1 MVIGRRMGT
10 ARGALFETGGLS
22 SRARIAITGASLAMT
37 LVAAPA
43 VTALMQLPDEPSPES
58 GTAQVVAQGVV
69 GIGDGDLRW
78 EVTEKTAPPPGN
90 ASPVTSELGF
100 ITVDSGVM
108 LVEDLASGA
117 QQRLP
122 AGEVMLTL
130 SGAEQERVALGSDVA
145 GYHEL
150 SLVSGAAEAAPAN
163 ASFVSDPFTGTGA
176 RHDVDLLQDAL
187 VPGGTMA
194 IPAGNLP
201 TLVVILDGSASVTT
215 ESGDVVSLGSGEAV
229 ALSGSLVVTAAE
241 NGADVTSVYTGP
253 AVPRLAQA
261 AATPAAAAP
270 TATSAPAR
278 AVTSAASPAATVAAP
293 AAATP
298 QAQAAPASPD
308 ADGDGLTAQQEEQY
322 GTDPSLSDTDED
334 GLSDGQE
341 VVEFK
346 TEPLNPDTDGDG
358 TLDGDEIA
366 QGTDP
371 LDPANGAVAAQPAEE
386 TPSEAA
392 APAEAAAASDEAAA
406 TPGDS
411 DGDGLEDA
419 IEIELGTDPY
429 DVDTDDDG
437 LTDGDEYYVYLTG
450 TRNPD
455 TDGDGVLDGD
465 EIANGTDPNDP
476 GSA

>member
-1 MVIGRRMGT
+1 MIGRRTRT
-10 ARGALFETGGLS
+10 ARRALCETGGLS
-22 SRARIAITGASLAMT
+22 SRVRIAVTGAALAAT
-37 LVAAPA
+37 LVAAPT
-43 VTALMQLPDEPSPES
+43 VTAFMQLPDEPSPES

-78 EVTEKTAPPPGN
+78 EVAKKTAPPPAN
-90 ASPVTSELGF
+90 ATPVTSDLGF

-108 LVEDLASGA
+108 LVEDLATGE

-122 AGEVMLTL
+122 AGEAMLTL
-130 SGAEQERVALGSDVA
+130 PGTDQARVALGSDVA
-145 GYHEL
+145 GYHEI
-150 SLVSGAAEAAPAN
+150 SLVSGAAETAPAN

-187 VPGGTMA
+187 VPASTMA

-201 TLVVILDGSASVTT
+201 TLVVVLDGSASVTT
-215 ESGDVVSLGSGEAV
+215 ESGDVVSLGPGEAV
-229 ALSGSLVVTAAE
+229 ALAGSLVVTAAE
-241 NGADVTSVYTGP
+241 NGADIAAVYTGP
-253 AVPRLAQA
+253 AVPRLAQG
-261 AATPAAAAP
+261 AATPAVAP
-270 TATSAPAR
+270 TATPVPAR
-278 AVTSAASPAATVAAP
+278 AVTQAASPAATVAAP
-293 AAATP
+293 ASATP
-298 QAQAAPASPD
+298 RAQAAPVSPD
-308 ADGDGLTAQQEEQY
+308 DDGDGLSAQQEEQY

-366 QGTDP
+366 QGTNP
-371 LDPANGAVAAQPAEE
+371 LDPANGAVAAAAAEE
-386 TPSEAA
+386 TTGETVAPAEEAA
-392 APAEAAAASDEAAA
+392 APEAPAA

-419 IEIELGTDPY
+419 IEFELGTDPY
-429 DVDTDDDG
+429 DIDTDDDG
-437 LTDGDEYYVYLTG
+437 LTDGDEYYVYQTG

-465 EIANGTDPNDP
+465 EVANGTDPNDP
-476 GSA
+476 TSA

>member
-1 MVIGRRMGT
+1 MIGRRTGT
-10 ARGALFETGGLS
+10 ARRARVEIGGLS
-22 SRARIAITGASLAMT
+22 GRARFAIAGASLAMT

-69 GIGDGDLRW
+69 GIGKGDLRW
-78 EVTEKTAPPPGN
+78 EVTEQTAPPPGN
-90 ASPVTSELGF
+90 ANPVTSGLGF

-108 LVEDLASGA
+108 LVEDLGTGA
-117 QQRLP
+117 QQRLA
-122 AGEVMLTL
+122 AGEAALTL
-130 SGAEQERVALGSDVA
+130 PGAEQARVALGSDVA
-145 GYHEL
+145 GYHQL
-150 SLVSGAAEAAPAN
+150 LLVSGASETAPAN
-163 ASFVSDPFTGTGA
+163 ASFISDPFTGTGD

-187 VPGGTMA
+187 APGATMA
-194 IPAGNLP
+194 IPAGALP
-201 TLVVILDGSASVTT
+201 ALVVVLDGSASVTT
-215 ESGDVVSLGSGEAV
+215 ESGDVVSLGTGEAI
-229 ALSGSLVVTAAE
+229 ALTGSLVVTAAE
-241 NGADVTSVYTGP
+241 NGADVAAVYTGP

-261 AATPAAAAP
+261 AATPATVAQ
-270 TATSAPAR
+270 TATPTSGR
-278 AVTSAASPAATVAAP
+278 AVTGAASPATVAVA

-298 QAQAAPASPD
+298 RAQAASASPD
-308 ADGDGLTAQQEEQY
+308 DDGDGLDARQEERY

-346 TEPLNPDTDGDG
+346 TDPLKPDTDGDG

-366 QGTDP
+366 QGTNP
-371 LDPANGAVAAQPAEE
+371 LDPANGAVAAQPTDETASETPAPVEEE
-386 TPSEAA
+386 T
-392 APAEAAAASDEAAA
+392 APQATTA

-419 IEIELGTDPY
+419 IELELGTDPY
-429 DVDTDDDG
+429 DIDTDDDG
-437 LTDGDEYYVYLTG
+437 LTDGDEYYVYQTG

-476 GSA
+476 ASA